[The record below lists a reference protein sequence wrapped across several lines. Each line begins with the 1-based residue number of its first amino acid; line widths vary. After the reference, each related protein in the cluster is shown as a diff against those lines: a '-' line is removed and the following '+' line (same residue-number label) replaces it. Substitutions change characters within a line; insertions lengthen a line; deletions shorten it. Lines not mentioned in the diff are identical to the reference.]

1 MNYEQY
7 ELAIKIFLAK
17 FCFLKFV
24 YFISNKY

>member
-7 ELAIKIFLAK
+7 KLAIKIFSEIL
-17 FCFLKFV
+17 FLKFV